1 MKKIKLEYIVEH
13 FQNCIEE
20 LYVFVDK
27 ETMELEAI
35 SKEAMNLARTG
46 KKSEEQ
52 WMQDQIKSAIN
63 VLKDM
68 KNKRFILLPNEDSI
82 ELPNLQE
89 DFCYTLDNEDIKQ
102 KLLSNIN
109 GFGTFR
115 NILEGE
121 NLIENWYEFEDDFY
135 VNMAKK
141 WCENNKID
149 YEM

>member
-1 MKKIKLEYIVEH
+1 MKRIKLEYIVEH

-35 SKEAMNLARTG
+35 SKDSMNLARTG
-46 KKSEEQ
+46 QKSEEQ
-52 WMQDQIKSAIN
+52 WMQDQINAAIK
-63 VLKDM
+63 VLKDV
-68 KNKRFILLPNEDSI
+68 KNKRFIILPNEDEI

-89 DFCYTLDNEDIKQ
+89 SFCNTLDNEDIKE
-102 KLLSNIN
+102 KLLMNIN

-115 NILEGE
+115 NILEEE
-121 NLIENWYEFEDDFY
+121 NLIENWYGFEDDFY

-149 YEM
+149 YEI